1 MKKSQIENARRQMM
15 EQPNAAT
22 NCSAWRVKPQEVA
35 DMLKRYGS
43 GESFL
48 NTFNPDL
55 QVMTAH
61 YTERAYFGTAPSLA
75 TVAEGYGEQL
85 AIVWNCIQLENINL
99 FAGVKEKLNVERQ
112 KELSRLIL
120 AEYPQLKVTE
130 LLLFFHRLKCGRYG
144 RFYGTVDA
152 LFIASA
158 LLSFM
163 DERRAETSLYKAA
176 AKKKESTPEK
186 KSGNGI
192 TYQEYLLL
200 KSEKQQNKKI

>member
-1 MKKSQIENARRQMM
+1 MKKSQIENARRQMT

-55 QVMTAH
+55 QVMTAR

-176 AKKKESTPEK
+176 AKKKEIAPEK
-186 KSGNGI
+186 KSGNSI

>member
-1 MKKSQIENARRQMM
+1 MKKSQIENARRQMT

>member
-1 MKKSQIENARRQMM
+1 MKKSQIENARRQMT

-99 FAGVKEKLNVERQ
+99 FAGVKEKMNVERQ

-176 AKKKESTPEK
+176 AKKKEIAPEK
-186 KSGNGI
+186 KSGNSI

>member
-55 QVMTAH
+55 QVMTAR

-99 FAGVKEKLNVERQ
+99 FAGVKEKMNVERQ

-176 AKKKESTPEK
+176 AKKKEIAPEK

>member
-176 AKKKESTPEK
+176 AKKKEIAPEK
-186 KSGNGI
+186 KSGNSI

>member
-99 FAGVKEKLNVERQ
+99 FAGVKEKMNVERQ

>member
-1 MKKSQIENARRQMM
+1 MKKSQIENARRQMT

-55 QVMTAH
+55 QVMTAR

>member
-1 MKKSQIENARRQMM
+1 MKKSQIENARRQMT

-99 FAGVKEKLNVERQ
+99 FAGVKEKMNVERQ

>member
-55 QVMTAH
+55 QVMTAR

-176 AKKKESTPEK
+176 AKKKEIAPEK
-186 KSGNGI
+186 KSGNSI

>member
-1 MKKSQIENARRQMM
+1 MKKSQIENARRQMT

-55 QVMTAH
+55 QVMTAR

-99 FAGVKEKLNVERQ
+99 FAGVKEKMNVERQ

>member
-1 MKKSQIENARRQMM
+1 MARPLKKA
-15 EQPNAAT
+15 
-22 NCSAWRVKPQEVA
+22 
-35 DMLKRYGS
+35 LG
-43 GESFL
+43 
-48 NTFNPDL
+48 
-55 QVMTAH
+55 
-61 YTERAYFGTAPSLA
+61 YFPLD
-75 TVAEGYGEQL
+75 
-85 AIVWNCIQLENINL
+85 INL
-99 FAGVKEKLNVERQ
+99 FAGVKEKMNVERQ

-176 AKKKESTPEK
+176 AKKKEIAPEK

>member
-1 MKKSQIENARRQMM
+1 MARPLKKA
-15 EQPNAAT
+15 
-22 NCSAWRVKPQEVA
+22 
-35 DMLKRYGS
+35 LG
-43 GESFL
+43 
-48 NTFNPDL
+48 
-55 QVMTAH
+55 
-61 YTERAYFGTAPSLA
+61 YFPLDTD
-75 TVAEGYGEQL
+75 
-85 AIVWNCIQLENINL
+85 L
-99 FAGVKEKLNVERQ
+99 FAD
-112 KELSRLIL
+112 
-120 AEYPQLKVTE
+120 
-130 LLLFFHRLKCGRYG
+130 RLKCGCYG

-158 LLSFM
+158 LLSFI

>member
-55 QVMTAH
+55 QVMTAR

-99 FAGVKEKLNVERQ
+99 FAGVKEKMNVERQ

-176 AKKKESTPEK
+176 AKKKEIAPEK
-186 KSGNGI
+186 KSGNSI

>member
-55 QVMTAH
+55 QVMTAR

>member
-1 MKKSQIENARRQMM
+1 MKKSQIENARRQMT

-85 AIVWNCIQLENINL
+85 AIVWNCIQL
-99 FAGVKEKLNVERQ
+99 
-112 KELSRLIL
+112 

-176 AKKKESTPEK
+176 AKKKEIAPEK
-186 KSGNGI
+186 KSGNSI